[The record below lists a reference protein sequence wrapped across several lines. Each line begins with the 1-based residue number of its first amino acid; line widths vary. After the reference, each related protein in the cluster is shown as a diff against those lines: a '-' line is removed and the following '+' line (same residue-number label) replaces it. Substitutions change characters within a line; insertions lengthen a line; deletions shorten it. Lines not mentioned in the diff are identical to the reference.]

1 MSRPDDSSWP
11 GSARIWF
18 DVEDLID
25 FAERHA
31 RPTGIQRVCYE
42 MYRAAW
48 EDPLLRARIGFV
60 RHAGGGERGFVEADW
75 AQLAARFQS
84 ITDRPADAL
93 PPVPESIVESSE
105 TARVAAAPSGSTGRV
120 RGIVRRLKRVV
131 PERVARPGLLF
142 AVMQVQA
149 GLALG
154 STMRRIASHRV
165 RNASV
170 RSLDRLRRGKALL
183 LQREA
188 PPPVETEA
196 PRPPRRLGEIA
207 RRGDILVVLGSPWF
221 ELEYGE
227 LAGFVRGRLGLRL
240 AVLVHD
246 VIPVRRPEWVDRGTV
261 RVFRNWYRTVLPL
274 ADLVLANSRATAADM
289 ESWCARD
296 GIPLAGP
303 AHVLPL
309 GTGFGPDAA
318 KPGLSTPLSLP
329 GPLLLRLGRRPYVLC
344 VGTIE
349 ARKNHLLLF
358 RAWRRLMDEMGPER
372 VPDLV
377 FAGKVGWLVN
387 DLMNQIENSRNLDG
401 KLHVI
406 QGLDDASL
414 RALYDNC
421 LFTVF
426 PSFYE
431 GWGLPVSESLAAGAP
446 CICSNT
452 TSLPEAG
459 GTLARY
465 FDPFDLDDAVSV
477 IGAAIQDR
485 QGLAEWRAR
494 VKRDFVP
501 VGWDRTVASL
511 REAVDALA

>member
-1 MSRPDDSSWP
+1 MSRPDAP
-11 GSARIWF
+11 LVRETARIWF

-25 FAERHA
+25 FAEHHA

-42 MYRAAW
+42 VYRAVWA
-48 EDPLLRARIGFV
+48 DPSLRNRIGFV
-60 RHAGGGERGFVEADW
+60 RHASGHERGFVEADW
-75 AQLAARFQS
+75 VELSARFQS
-84 ITDRPADAL
+84 ITDRRTDLLGQQPEPRPVASAAVAPA
-93 PPVPESIVESSE
+93 VPERKRAGF
-105 TARVAAAPSGSTGRV
+105 ARRV
-120 RGIVRRLKRVV
+120 LRRFRSVV
-131 PERVARPGLLF
+131 PERIARPGFLF

-149 GLALG
+149 GAALG
-154 STMRRIASHRV
+154 CTVQRTVRHRLHGGAV
-165 RNASV
+165 W
-170 RSLDRLRRGKALL
+170 SLDRLRRGSALVFE
-183 LQREA
+183 RDT
-188 PPPVETEA
+188 PPPLLEA
-196 PRPPRRLGEIA
+196 LPPAKPRRLAEIA
-207 RRGDILVVLGSPWF
+207 QRGDVLVVLGSPWF
-221 ELEYGE
+221 EQEYAE
-227 LAGFVRGRLGLRL
+227 MAGYARGRLGLRL

-261 RVFRNWYRTVLPL
+261 RVYRNWYRTVLPL
-274 ADLVLANSRATAADM
+274 ADLVLGNSQATASDT
-289 ESWCARD
+289 ENWCARD
-296 GIPLAGP
+296 SIPLVGP
-303 AHVLPL
+303 VRVLPV
-309 GTGFGPDAA
+309 GTGFGAVSARGGAPA
-318 KPGLSTPLSLP
+318 PLPESL
-329 GPLLLRLGRRPYVLC
+329 LVRLGRRPYVLF

-358 RAWRRLMDEMGPER
+358 RAWRRLMDEMGPEQ

-414 RALYDNC
+414 HALYDNC

-477 IGAAIQDR
+477 IGNAIRDPH
-485 QGLAEWRAR
+485 GLADWRAR
-494 VKRDFVP
+494 VRREFVP
-501 VGWDRTVASL
+501 VGWDRTAAAL
-511 REAVDALA
+511 CDAVDALA